1 MRKKKYLCGRAVA
14 AQTYHHENHEAKQRA
29 SDNGAHYGADNG
41 ARGDTRGRMRASA
54 ACCCEKKEKE
64 IGHKSR
70 HRQRKKP
77 VGVGV
82 GDSGAGTRVQFAACA
97 GGLCCWNRNCCEAPP
112 FAGRTCATPLLTS
125 NAPDGEETETME

>member
-70 HRQRKKP
+70 HRQKKRTCWR
-77 VGVGV
+77 GGR
-82 GDSGAGTRVQFAACA
+82 GQWCRDSGAVRS
-97 GGLCCWNRNCCEAPP
+97 LC
-112 FAGRTCATPLLTS
+112 GRTLLL
-125 NAPDGEETETME
+125 E